1 MKRICKYNRRA
12 LFLMSLSAC
21 GLPLCAA
28 PLAAPADSV
37 RLEWQDSTR
46 LNLRFP
52 LSAGDVRV
60 KSDYRLVLTPRLV
73 GADGSS
79 LELEPVAF
87 AGRRNRLAEQRAAR
101 LQGGGEPAEAVRG
114 VYRADEDM
122 VYETSLPIAEWMRHT
137 PVTLTLCREKD
148 GCCRTEELPPLTLAI
163 GRYVHPFVPVPAP
176 VDPHLSVAEE
186 IAVREPV
193 LRPIEE
199 YTPYNPEVPLRKM
212 KGALFVHFPVG
223 KSLLRED
230 FRQNA
235 ATLNKIVDMMRR
247 IKADSTSSVVKVVIV
262 GLASPEGSVALNNRL
277 AGNRA
282 KALRDYVAAR
292 VDMPESVY
300 EVVNGGEAWAD
311 LRDVISESQLPER
324 EEMLSIIDN
333 TPDATLRER
342 KLMSLKGGRPF
353 AYLKQAVFADQ
364 RNSGYIRVYYEA
376 VPDKGAEAINQ
387 AVRLVRQKR
396 YDEALRLL
404 DTVQNDE
411 RSLNTRGVV
420 YYMTGRKSE
429 AIRCF
434 ERAVSAGNKDA
445 QRNLDKLK

>member
-1 MKRICKYNRRA
+1 M
-12 LFLMSLSAC
+12 
-21 GLPLCAA
+21 
-28 PLAAPADSV
+28 
-37 RLEWQDSTR
+37 
-46 LNLRFP
+46 
-52 LSAGDVRV
+52 RV

-101 LQGGGEPAEAVRG
+101 LQGGGEPAEAARG

-137 PVTLTLCREKD
+137 PVTLTLRREKD
-148 GCCRTEELPPLTLAI
+148 GCCRTEELPPLTLAT

-342 KLMSLKGGRPF
+342 KLMALKGGRPF

>member
-1 MKRICKYNRRA
+1 MKVMHSRYTFSYTLLI
-12 LFLMSLSAC
+12 
-21 GLPLCAA
+21 G
-28 PLAAPADSV
+28 LAASVLPVRGMAGAVADSV

-60 KSDYRLVLTPRLV
+60 KSDYRLVVTPRLV
-73 GADGSS
+73 GADGNS
-79 LELEPVAF
+79 LELEPVSF
-87 AGRRNRLAEQRAAR
+87 AGHRNRLAQQRAAR
-101 LQGGGEPAEAVRG
+101 LAGLPVPAGREYAANGE
-114 VYRADEDM
+114 M
-122 VYETSLPIAEWMRHT
+122 VYEVSLPIVEWMRHT
-137 PVTLTLCREKD
+137 PVTLTLRREKD
-148 GCCRTEELPPLTLAI
+148 GCCQTEELPPLALAT
-163 GRYVHPFVPVPAP
+163 GKYVHPFVPVPIP

-199 YTPYNPEVPLRKM
+199 YEPYNPEIPLRKM

-223 KSLLRED
+223 KSVLRPD
-230 FRQNA
+230 FRENA
-235 ATLNKIVDMMRR
+235 ATLDKIVDMMRR

-262 GLASPEGSVALNNRL
+262 GLASPEGPVALNNRL

-282 KALRDYVAAR
+282 KALRDYVAGR
-292 VDMPESVY
+292 IDMPASVY

-311 LRDVISESQLPER
+311 LRDVIDESLLPER
-324 EEMLSIIDN
+324 EQMLRIIDE
-333 TPDATLRER
+333 TPDVNLRER

-353 AYLKQAVFADQ
+353 AYLKQSVFADQ

-376 VPDKGAEAINQ
+376 VPDKGAEAINR
-387 AVRLVRQKR
+387 AVQLVRQKR
-396 YDEALRLL
+396 YEEALRLL

-420 YYMTGRKSE
+420 YYMLGRKTE

-434 ERAVSAGNKDA
+434 ERAVRARNKDA
-445 QRNLDKLK
+445 RRNLEKLKQQP